1 MHIVS
6 GKFVKKSKKETVIK
20 ILEVFLV
27 MLTLMSFLKAIWI
40 SLDIDEAYAVTLGYR
55 MARGDK
61 LVRDMWEPHQF
72 SGFLAAFFTI
82 PFLRING
89 NTEYLI
95 IYLRIIGI
103 LIHVIL
109 GLVLY
114 CQLKKNINHF
124 SAFIIMILH
133 LNFLPKWVQLPEFE
147 LMHYWCLL
155 GIFLVLYAYFLK
167 GNLVAR
173 HWYIKARMLLPFLG
187 GCLLVCSMF
196 CYPTMIFLY
205 PFYILALYVLERHYN
220 KIRGSK
226 VWRSS
231 ISFTVGAFL
240 TGFLFVIHLFS
251 YMSLDELKRYISY
264 IFMDTS
270 HNLYTMGEKWAI
282 YLEQI
287 QGQTKEYSVYIL
299 VGAGIM
305 LVFFLFGKLIFG
317 KRISFHMHTDILHI
331 AVTVLL
337 ITGFLMQVTAV
348 YGFLFE
354 DKNQFFLQTRYIAI
368 LLPAVLLGMY
378 NYKKMT
384 IWLWLCVV
392 PGIMS
397 VPAVLFVTNMDTN
410 ITYAK
415 AFLGVLGSFLI
426 FEQYWREIPK
436 NSIWRKI

>member
-1 MHIVS
+1 
-6 GKFVKKSKKETVIK
+6 
-20 ILEVFLV
+20 
-27 MLTLMSFLKAIWI
+27 MSFLKAIWI

-124 SAFIIMILH
+124 SAFIVMILH

-305 LVFFLFGKLIFG
+305 LVFFCLV
-317 KRISFHMHTDILHI
+317 S
-331 AVTVLL
+331 
-337 ITGFLMQVTAV
+337 
-348 YGFLFE
+348 
-354 DKNQFFLQTRYIAI
+354 
-368 LLPAVLLGMY
+368 
-378 NYKKMT
+378 
-384 IWLWLCVV
+384 
-392 PGIMS
+392 
-397 VPAVLFVTNMDTN
+397 
-410 ITYAK
+410 
-415 AFLGVLGSFLI
+415 
-426 FEQYWREIPK
+426 
-436 NSIWRKI
+436 